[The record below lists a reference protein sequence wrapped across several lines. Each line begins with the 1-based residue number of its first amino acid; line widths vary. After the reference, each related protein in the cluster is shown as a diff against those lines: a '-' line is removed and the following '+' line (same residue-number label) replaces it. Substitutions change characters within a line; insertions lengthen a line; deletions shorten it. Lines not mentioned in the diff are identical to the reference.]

1 MIALFPIPAKAG
13 GWGMSRE
20 DPTLVEDRTQVAGHE
35 VMLPRQGR
43 SPEELWAIMD
53 EESKA
58 DVRWQDGRV
67 AALVYLAGDDVTEV
81 AKEAYVR
88 AFSGNG
94 LAPTAFPSLKRYE
107 EDVVGMTAAL
117 LHGDSGVGNITSGGT
132 ESILLA
138 VKIARDRARERLP
151 EITVPEIVLP
161 ETAHPAFNKAAHYF
175 GLKAVR
181 TPVGADFRVDI
192 DAYRAAITD
201 NTVLLVGSAPNYVYT
216 MIDPIPE
223 LSELARERDLCFHV
237 DACVGGFF
245 LPFAEKLG
253 REIIPFDFRNPGVTT
268 ISADLHKFGY
278 TAKGASTLI
287 CRDAEVHRYQ
297 EFAFSDWPGGTYRT
311 PTMTG
316 TRPGGAIA
324 AAWAVLNYL
333 GEEGY
338 LRLVDRT
345 LSMVDRLVSELEAIP
360 ELYVVGKPDMS
371 LVAYGSHTLDI
382 VAVAD
387 GMQARGWFVYL
398 ERVPPSIHLMLSPGH
413 DAFID
418 RYLADLREV
427 IEFVKGGQITRE
439 RDEIKYGQ

>member
-1 MIALFPIPAKAG
+1 MVGVETAPATAERVALPQ
-13 GWGMSRE
+13 
-20 DPTLVEDRTQVAGHE
+20 T
-35 VMLPRQGR
+35 GR
-43 SPEELWAIMD
+43 SPAELWAVMAD
-53 EESKA
+53 EAEA

-67 AALVYLAGDDVTEV
+67 AALVYLAGDDVEAV
-81 AKEAYVR
+81 AKEAYLR

-94 LAPTAFPSLKRYE
+94 LAPSAFPSLKRYE
-107 EDVVGMTAAL
+107 EEVVAMTAAL
-117 LHGDSGVGNITSGGT
+117 LNAERGVGNITSGGT

-138 VKIARDRARERLP
+138 VKIARDRARDLRP
-151 EITVPEIVLP
+151 EIAAPEMVLP

-175 GLKAVR
+175 GLKPIR
-181 TPVGADFRVDI
+181 TPVGADYRVDVA
-192 DAYRAAITD
+192 AYRAAITD
-201 NTVLLVGSAPNYVYT
+201 DTVLLVGSAPNYVYT

-223 LSELARERDLCFHV
+223 LSELARERNLSFHV

-245 LPFAEKLG
+245 LPFVERLG
-253 REIIPFDFRNPGVTT
+253 RRIIPFDFRNPGVTT

-278 TAKGASTLI
+278 AAKGASTLI
-287 CRDAEVHRYQ
+287 CRDPAIYRYQ

-345 LSMVDRLVSELEAIP
+345 LRMVDRLIAAIAAIP
-360 ELYVVGKPDMS
+360 DLYVVGEPDMS
-371 LVAYGSHTLDI
+371 LVAYGSDSLDM

-387 GMQARGWFVYL
+387 GLQARGWFVYL
-398 ERVPPSIHLMLSPGH
+398 ERNPPSIHLMLSPGH
-413 DAFID
+413 DAFMD
-418 RYLADLREV
+418 RYLADLREA
-427 IEFVKGGQITRE
+427 IDLVKRGEVVRQ
-439 RDEIKYGQ
+439 RDEIRYGQ

>member
-1 MIALFPIPAKAG
+1 MQ
-13 GWGMSRE
+13 
-20 DPTLVEDRTQVAGHE
+20 VEDRTRAVLGRAR
-35 VMLPRQGR
+35 LPEHGR
-43 SPEELWAIMD
+43 APAELWAVM
-53 EESKA
+53 EEEAQA

-67 AALVYLAGDDVTEV
+67 AALVYLAGDDVVGV

-107 EDVVGMTAAL
+107 EEVVAMTAAL
-117 LHGDSGVGNITSGGT
+117 LRAESGVGNITSGGT

-138 VKIARDRARERLP
+138 VKIARDRARERQP
-151 EITVPEIVLP
+151 WVTAPEIVLP

-181 TPVGADFRVDI
+181 TPVGADYRVDLG
-192 DAYRAAITD
+192 AYRAAVTD
-201 NTVLLVGSAPNYVYT
+201 NAVLLVGSAPNYVYT

-223 LSELARERDLCFHV
+223 LSELARERDICFHV

-245 LPFAEKLG
+245 LPFAEQLG
-253 REIIPFDFRNPGVTT
+253 RRIIPFDFRNPGVTT

-278 TAKGASTLI
+278 AAKGASTLI
-287 CRDAEVHRYQ
+287 CRDPEIYRYQ
-297 EFAFSDWPGGTYRT
+297 GFAFSDWPGGTYRT

-338 LRLVDRT
+338 LRLVERT
-345 LSMVDRLVSELEAIP
+345 LRMVDRLVAEIEAIA
-360 ELYVVGKPDMS
+360 ELYVVGQPDMS
-371 LVAYGSHTLDI
+371 LVAYGSHDLDM

-387 GMQARGWFVYL
+387 GLQARGWFVYL

-413 DAFID
+413 DAFMD

-427 IEFVKGGQITRE
+427 IELVKRGEVVRQ